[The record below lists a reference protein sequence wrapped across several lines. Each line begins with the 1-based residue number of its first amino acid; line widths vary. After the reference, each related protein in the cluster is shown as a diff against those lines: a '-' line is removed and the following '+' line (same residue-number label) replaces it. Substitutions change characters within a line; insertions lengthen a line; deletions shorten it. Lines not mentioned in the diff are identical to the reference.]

1 MKKIAKAF
9 ADLGEDID
17 YLHCS
22 ADEDSLDGVVLRNR
36 KVALIDGTSPH
47 ITDPVTPGAVDKI
60 VNLGAFWNEDGIEA
74 NKDEI
79 IDLNEECSEWYKIAY
94 NYLNAAKSVFRSL
107 EGIYGKAV
115 EYSEIY
121 RIAG

>member
-1 MKKIAKAF
+1 MSAERHYFPGNNTPLGFFSYYRYILGQREAHKIICIKGGPGSGKSTFMKKTAKAF

-60 VNLGAFWNEDGIEA
+60 VNLGEFWNED
-74 NKDEI
+74 
-79 IDLNEECSEWYKIAY
+79 
-94 NYLNAAKSVFRSL
+94 
-107 EGIYGKAV
+107 
-115 EYSEIY
+115 
-121 RIAG
+121 